1 MAACIDMRGWRGNQ
15 EKARLCL
22 PGKNEKGVAMKL
34 LPLLLSTGLILTQT
48 NATAADLTMA
58 LGSFD
63 VNKEGT
69 AMGQVEYRFSTD
81 WSGFRPQAGLFA
93 TADSSAYVYAGIG
106 YPFSISE
113 KWSLI
118 PSLSGGYY
126 SKGAGKN
133 LGYDVEFYSQ
143 LRLEYR
149 LSQGAGIGLGVGHI
163 SNADIADKNPGAE
176 TVYLNYTVTF

>member
-1 MAACIDMRGWRGNQ
+1 
-15 EKARLCL
+15 
-22 PGKNEKGVAMKL
+22 MKL
-34 LPLLLSTGLILTQT
+34 LPLLLTTGLILTQS
-48 NATAADLTMA
+48 NAAAADLTMG

-63 VNKEGT
+63 VDKEAT

-81 WSGFRPQAGLFA
+81 WYGFRPQAGLFA
-93 TADSSAYVYAGIG
+93 TADSGAYVYAGVG
-106 YPFSISE
+106 YPFSINE

-126 SKGAGKN
+126 HKGAGKN
-133 LGYDVEFYSQ
+133 LGNNINFYSQ

-149 LSQGAGIGLGVGHI
+149 LSSDAGIGLGVGHI
-163 SNADIADKNPGAE
+163 SNAGLGDINPGAQ